1 MTESETGTPT
11 PAASGKPDKTV
22 AVVLTGAAARGA
34 FQAGALAT
42 LLPALA
48 AQGVRPSIFVGTSA
62 GAINAALSGS
72 LAHLAPQRAADSLL
86 DVWRSMD
93 RPRVLLHPML
103 SVLQDSARLLPG
115 ALAGIGRGL
124 PGLLDTSPLR
134 RTAYEVFDAA
144 QLATNIDDRTVS
156 AVGVV
161 ATRAPAGKDHI
172 ASARCVLFLDTTL
185 PTDGVADFEGGI
197 DLAEGR
203 INPDHILAS
212 AAIPVGFPAVH
223 VDSPPSASGWY
234 VDGGVRL
241 NAPLRPA
248 VALGADHIIVIAADA
263 THYPDPVPP
272 SGPDSPW
279 PDVADAAALTMQ
291 SSLADRMIAD
301 LRDLRSRNRWAEA
314 HIGATSP
321 SGRPY
326 RSVELTT
333 VSPQPGELAELA
345 NSVVAAKRR
354 SWLRSMLR
362 ESDTFALQRLLRGIG
377 QGGGPRE
384 MLSYVLFDDEYFAA
398 QIELGRTA
406 AEAVL

>member
-1 MTESETGTPT
+1 MTESDPGAPA
-11 PAASGKPDKTV
+11 PAASDKTV
-22 AVVLTGAAARGA
+22 AIVLTGAAARGA

-48 AQGVRPSIFVGTSA
+48 AQGVRPTIFVGTSA

-72 LAHLAPQRAADSLL
+72 LAHLSPQRAADSLL

-144 QLATNIDDRTVS
+144 QLASNIDDRTIS

-161 ATRAPAGKDHI
+161 ATRAPAGRDHI

-185 PTDGVADFEGGI
+185 PTDGVADFDGGI
-197 DLAEGR
+197 DLATGR

-223 VDSPPSASGWY
+223 VDSPPTAAGWY

-272 SGPDSPW
+272 AARDSPW

-314 HIGATSP
+314 RIGATSP

-326 RSVELTT
+326 RTLELTT
-333 VSPQPGELAELA
+333 ISPQPGELAELA
-345 NSVVAAKRR
+345 NSVVASKRR
-354 SWLRSMLR
+354 SWLRSVLR